1 MEKLIRK
8 DYSLGE
14 VVTVYPAVVKKFN
27 DMELDYCCGGSKSL
41 ELALKEKGIDV
52 DKFVEDLNKE
62 FKEFKFENSQ
72 YVDWRE
78 KSSEELISHI
88 VETHHGETFRLLKE
102 IDPLMVKVFRVHFSH
117 DPELLMKVH
126 SLFGKLKCELEE
138 HLLKEENILFPL
150 MIKYDKAKD
159 EKEKKEIEED
169 IRIIVNEH
177 EAAGDI
183 LKELAEV
190 TDDYKVPEW
199 GCISFKLLYDY
210 LHDLEKDLFIHIHK
224 ENNILFPRYL

>member
-150 MIKYDKAKD
+150 MIKYDKAKN

-224 ENNILFPRYL
+224 ENNILFPRY

>member
-27 DMELDYCCGGSKSL
+27 DMELDYCCGGNKSS
-41 ELALKEKGIDV
+41 ELALKEKGVDV

-150 MIKYDKAKD
+150 MIKYDKAKN

-224 ENNILFPRYL
+224 ENNILFARY

>member
-14 VVTVYPAVVKKFN
+14 VVTVYPVVVKKFN

-41 ELALKEKGIDV
+41 EVALKEKGVDV

-78 KSSEELISHI
+78 KSSEELINHI
-88 VETHHGETFRLLKE
+88 VEIHHAETFRLLKE

-150 MIKYDKAKD
+150 MIKYDKAKN

-224 ENNILFPRYL
+224 ENNILFARY

>member
-27 DMELDYCCGGSKSL
+27 DMELDYCCGGNKSL
-41 ELALKEKGIDV
+41 ELALKEKGVDV

-88 VETHHGETFRLLKE
+88 VETHHGETFRLLRE

-150 MIKYDKAKD
+150 MIKYDQAKD

-224 ENNILFPRYL
+224 ENNILFPRY

>member
-41 ELALKEKGIDV
+41 ELALKEKGIDG

-88 VETHHGETFRLLKE
+88 VETHHGETFRLLRE
-102 IDPLMVKVFRVHFSH
+102 IDPLMVKVFKVHFSH
-117 DPELLMKVH
+117 NPELLMKVH

-150 MIKYDKAKD
+150 MIKYDQAKD
-159 EKEKKEIEED
+159 KEEKKEIEED

-224 ENNILFPRYL
+224 ENNILFPRY

>member
-14 VVTVYPAVVKKFN
+14 VVTVYPVVVKKFN

-41 ELALKEKGIDV
+41 EVALKEKGVDV

-150 MIKYDKAKD
+150 MIKYDKAKN

-199 GCISFKLLYDY
+199 GCISFKLLYNY

-224 ENNILFPRYL
+224 ENNILFPRY

>member
-27 DMELDYCCGGSKSL
+27 DMELDYCCGGNKSL
-41 ELALKEKGIDV
+41 EVVLKEKGVDV
-52 DKFVEDLNKE
+52 HKFVEDLNKE
-62 FKEFKFENSQ
+62 FKEFRFENSQ

-78 KSSEELISHI
+78 KSSEELINHI
-88 VETHHGETFRLLKE
+88 VETHHGETFRLLRE
-102 IDPLMVKVFRVHFSH
+102 IDPLMVKVFKVHFSH
-117 DPELLMKVH
+117 NPELLMKVH

-150 MIKYDKAKD
+150 MIKYDKAED

-169 IRIIVNEH
+169 IRIIVSEH

-190 TDDYKVPEW
+190 TEDYKVPEW

-210 LHDLEKDLFIHIHK
+210 LHNLEKDLFIHIHK
-224 ENNILFPRYL
+224 ENNILFPRY

>member
-14 VVTVYPAVVKKFN
+14 VVTVYPAVVKNFN

-78 KSSEELISHI
+78 KSSEELINHI

-117 DPELLMKVH
+117 GPELLMKVH

-150 MIKYDKAKD
+150 MIKYDQAKD
-159 EKEKKEIEED
+159 KEEKKEIEED

-224 ENNILFPRYL
+224 ENNILFPRY

>member
-27 DMELDYCCGGSKSL
+27 DMELDYCCGGNKSL
-41 ELALKEKGIDV
+41 ELALKEKGVDV

-150 MIKYDKAKD
+150 MIKYDKEKN

-224 ENNILFPRYL
+224 ENNILFARY

>member
-27 DMELDYCCGGSKSL
+27 DMELDYCCGGNKSL
-41 ELALKEKGIDV
+41 ELALKEKGVDV

-224 ENNILFPRYL
+224 ENNILFPRY

>member
-14 VVTVYPAVVKKFN
+14 VVTVYPVVVKKFN

-41 ELALKEKGIDV
+41 EVALKEKGVDV

-159 EKEKKEIEED
+159 KEEKKEIEED

-190 TDDYKVPEW
+190 TADYKVPEW

-224 ENNILFPRYL
+224 ENNILFPRY

>member
-27 DMELDYCCGGSKSL
+27 DMELDYCCGGNKSL
-41 ELALKEKGIDV
+41 ELALKEKGVDV

-117 DPELLMKVH
+117 DPELLMKVN

-150 MIKYDKAKD
+150 MIKYDTANN

-224 ENNILFPRYL
+224 ENNILFPRY

>member
-41 ELALKEKGIDV
+41 EVALKEKGVDV

-150 MIKYDKAKD
+150 MIKYDKAND

-199 GCISFKLLYDY
+199 GCISFKLLYNY

-224 ENNILFPRYL
+224 ENNILFPRY

>member
-41 ELALKEKGIDV
+41 EVALKEKGVDV

-78 KSSEELISHI
+78 KSSEELINHI
-88 VETHHGETFRLLKE
+88 VEIHHAETFRLLKE

-117 DPELLMKVH
+117 GPELLMKVH

-150 MIKYDKAKD
+150 MIKYDQAKD
-159 EKEKKEIEED
+159 KEEKKEIEGD

-224 ENNILFPRYL
+224 ENNILFPRL

>member
-14 VVTVYPAVVKKFN
+14 VVTVYPVVVKKFN

-41 ELALKEKGIDV
+41 EVALKEKGVDV

-78 KSSEELISHI
+78 KSSEELINHI
-88 VETHHGETFRLLKE
+88 VEIHHAETFRLLKE

-150 MIKYDKAKD
+150 MIKYDKAKN

-190 TDDYKVPEW
+190 TEDYKVPEW

-210 LHDLEKDLFIHIHK
+210 LHHLEKDLFIHIHK
-224 ENNILFPRYL
+224 ENNILFSRY

>member
-14 VVTVYPAVVKKFN
+14 VVTVYPVVVKKFN

-41 ELALKEKGIDV
+41 EVALKEKGVDV

-150 MIKYDKAKD
+150 MIKYDKAND

-224 ENNILFPRYL
+224 ENNILFPRY

>member
-27 DMELDYCCGGSKSL
+27 DMELDYCCGGNKSL
-41 ELALKEKGIDV
+41 EVALKEKGVDV

-78 KSSEELISHI
+78 KSSEELINHI
-88 VETHHGETFRLLKE
+88 VEIHHAETFRLLKE
-102 IDPLMVKVFRVHFSH
+102 IDPLMVKVFKVHFSH
-117 DPELLMKVH
+117 NPELLMKVH

-150 MIKYDKAKD
+150 MIKYDQAKD
-159 EKEKKEIEED
+159 KEEKKEIEGD

-199 GCISFKLLYDY
+199 GCISFKLLYNY

-224 ENNILFPRYL
+224 ENNILFPRY

>member
-41 ELALKEKGIDV
+41 EVALKEKGVDV

-78 KSSEELISHI
+78 KSSEELINHI
-88 VETHHGETFRLLKE
+88 VEIHHAETFRLLKE

-117 DPELLMKVH
+117 GPELLMKVH

-150 MIKYDKAKD
+150 MIKYDQAKD
-159 EKEKKEIEED
+159 KEEKKEIEED

-177 EAAGDI
+177 ESAGDI

-224 ENNILFPRYL
+224 ENNILFPRY

>member
-1 MEKLIRK
+1 
-8 DYSLGE
+8 
-14 VVTVYPAVVKKFN
+14 
-27 DMELDYCCGGSKSL
+27 
-41 ELALKEKGIDV
+41 
-52 DKFVEDLNKE
+52 
-62 FKEFKFENSQ
+62 
-72 YVDWRE
+72 
-78 KSSEELISHI
+78 
-88 VETHHGETFRLLKE
+88 
-102 IDPLMVKVFRVHFSH
+102 
-117 DPELLMKVH
+117 MKVH

-150 MIKYDKAKD
+150 MIKYDKAKN

-224 ENNILFPRYL
+224 ENNILFPRY

>member
-41 ELALKEKGIDV
+41 ELALKEKGVDV

-78 KSSEELISHI
+78 KSSEDLINHI
-88 VETHHGETFRLLKE
+88 VETHHAETFRLLKE
-102 IDPLMVKVFRVHFSH
+102 IDLLMVKVFRVHFSH
-117 DPELLMKVH
+117 GPELLMKVH

-150 MIKYDKAKD
+150 MIKYDQAKD
-159 EKEKKEIEED
+159 KEEKKEIEED

-177 EAAGDI
+177 ESAGDI

-190 TDDYKVPEW
+190 TDDYKVLEW

-224 ENNILFPRYL
+224 ENNILFPRY

>member
-190 TDDYKVPEW
+190 TDDYKVPDW

-224 ENNILFPRYL
+224 ENNILFPRY

>member
-41 ELALKEKGIDV
+41 ELALKEKGVDV

-78 KSSEELISHI
+78 KSSEDLINHI
-88 VETHHGETFRLLKE
+88 VETHHAETFRLLKE
-102 IDPLMVKVFRVHFSH
+102 IDLLMVKVFRVHFSH
-117 DPELLMKVH
+117 GPELLMKVH

-150 MIKYDKAKD
+150 MIKYDQAKD
-159 EKEKKEIEED
+159 KEEKKEIEED

-224 ENNILFPRYL
+224 ENNILFPRY

>member
-1 MEKLIRK
+1 MEKLITK

-41 ELALKEKGIDV
+41 ELALKEKGVDV
-52 DKFVEDLNKE
+52 DKFIEDLNKE

-117 DPELLMKVH
+117 DLELLMKVH

-224 ENNILFPRYL
+224 ENNILFPRY

>member
-41 ELALKEKGIDV
+41 EVALKEKGVDV
-52 DKFVEDLNKE
+52 DKFIEDLNKE

-88 VETHHGETFRLLKE
+88 VETHHGETFRLLRE

-224 ENNILFPRYL
+224 ENNILFPRY

>member
-1 MEKLIRK
+1 MEKLITK

-41 ELALKEKGIDV
+41 ELALKEKGVDV
-52 DKFVEDLNKE
+52 DKFIEDLNKE

-117 DPELLMKVH
+117 GPELLMKVH

-159 EKEKKEIEED
+159 EKEKKEIEKD

-224 ENNILFPRYL
+224 ENNILFPRY

>member
-14 VVTVYPAVVKKFN
+14 VVTVYPVVVKKFN

-41 ELALKEKGIDV
+41 EVALKEKGVDV

-150 MIKYDKAKD
+150 MIKYDKAND

-199 GCISFKLLYDY
+199 GCISFKLLYNY

-224 ENNILFPRYL
+224 ENNILFPRY

>member
-150 MIKYDKAKD
+150 MIKYDQAKD
-159 EKEKKEIEED
+159 KEEKKEIEED

-199 GCISFKLLYDY
+199 GCISFKLLYNY

-224 ENNILFPRYL
+224 ENNILFPRY

>member
-14 VVTVYPAVVKKFN
+14 VVTVYPVVVKKFN

-41 ELALKEKGIDV
+41 EVALKEKGIDV

-88 VETHHGETFRLLKE
+88 VETHHGETFRLLRE
-102 IDPLMVKVFRVHFSH
+102 IDLLMVKVFKVHFSH
-117 DPELLMKVH
+117 NPELLMKVH
-126 SLFGKLKCELEE
+126 SLFGKLKCELDE
-138 HLLKEENILFPL
+138 HLHKEENILFPL

-224 ENNILFPRYL
+224 ENNILFPRY

>member
-224 ENNILFPRYL
+224 ENNILFPRY

>member
-27 DMELDYCCGGSKSL
+27 DMELDYCCGGNKSL
-41 ELALKEKGIDV
+41 EVALKEKGVDV

-78 KSSEELISHI
+78 KSSEELINHI
-88 VETHHGETFRLLKE
+88 VETHHGETFRLLRE
-102 IDPLMVKVFRVHFSH
+102 IDPLMVKVFKVHFSH
-117 DPELLMKVH
+117 NPELLMKVH

-150 MIKYDKAKD
+150 MIKYDQAKD
-159 EKEKKEIEED
+159 KEEKKEIEGD

-224 ENNILFPRYL
+224 ENNILFPRY

>member
-52 DKFVEDLNKE
+52 DKFIEDLNKE

-78 KSSEELISHI
+78 KSSEELINHI

-117 DPELLMKVH
+117 GPELLMKVH

-150 MIKYDKAKD
+150 MIKYDQAKD
-159 EKEKKEIEED
+159 EKEKKEIEKD

-190 TDDYKVPEW
+190 TDDYKVPDW

-224 ENNILFPRYL
+224 ENNILFPRY

>member
-41 ELALKEKGIDV
+41 EVALKEKGVDV

-78 KSSEELISHI
+78 KSSEELINHI
-88 VETHHGETFRLLKE
+88 VEIHHAETFRLLKE
-102 IDPLMVKVFRVHFSH
+102 IDPLMVKVFKVHFSH
-117 DPELLMKVH
+117 NPELLMKVH

-150 MIKYDKAKD
+150 MIKYDQAKD
-159 EKEKKEIEED
+159 KEEKKEIEGD

-224 ENNILFPRYL
+224 ENNILFPRY

>member
-41 ELALKEKGIDV
+41 ELALKEKGVDV

-150 MIKYDKAKD
+150 MIKYDKAND

-199 GCISFKLLYDY
+199 GCISFKLLYNY

-224 ENNILFPRYL
+224 ENNILFPRY

>member
-27 DMELDYCCGGSKSL
+27 DMELDYCCGGNKSL
-41 ELALKEKGIDV
+41 EVALKEKGVDV

-78 KSSEELISHI
+78 KSSEELINHI
-88 VETHHGETFRLLKE
+88 VETHHGETFRLLRE
-102 IDPLMVKVFRVHFSH
+102 IDPLMVKVFKVHFSH
-117 DPELLMKVH
+117 NPELLMKVH

-159 EKEKKEIEED
+159 KEEKKEIEGD

-224 ENNILFPRYL
+224 ENNILFPRY

>member
-27 DMELDYCCGGSKSL
+27 DMELDYCCGGNKSL
-41 ELALKEKGIDV
+41 ELELKEKGVDV

-72 YVDWRE
+72 YVDWRG

-88 VETHHGETFRLLKE
+88 VETHHGETFRLLRE

-150 MIKYDKAKD
+150 MIKYDQAKD

-224 ENNILFPRYL
+224 ENNILFPRY

>member
-41 ELALKEKGIDV
+41 ELALKEKGVDV

-78 KSSEELISHI
+78 KSSEDLINHI
-88 VETHHGETFRLLKE
+88 VETHHAETFRLLKE
-102 IDPLMVKVFRVHFSH
+102 IDLLMVKVFRVHFSH
-117 DPELLMKVH
+117 GPELLMKVH

-150 MIKYDKAKD
+150 MIKYDQAKD
-159 EKEKKEIEED
+159 KEEKKEIEED

-177 EAAGDI
+177 ESAGDI

-210 LHDLEKDLFIHIHK
+210 LYDLEKDLFIHIHK
-224 ENNILFPRYL
+224 ENNILFPRY